1 MPFAATG
8 MQLENIILSQVGQIP
23 DDTTYMWN
31 LKEDSNE
38 LTCGTEMESGP
49 QSID

>member
-8 MQLENIILSQVGQIP
+8 MRLENIILSQVGQIP

-31 LKEDSNE
+31 LKDDSNE
-38 LTCGTEMESGP
+38 LTYGIEMESGL
-49 QSID
+49 